1 MAEHIDI
8 PLAFKLGGKRYKVV
22 EVDTLKTARGRS
34 LMGKFEVEKKLVTV
48 AMHNAATGRKYDKGE
63 IGNSFLHELTHAILF
78 DMGHKLATDEG
89 FVTNFADRLQEVLET
104 FKY

>member
-1 MAEHIDI
+1 MADHIDV

-22 EVDTLKTARGRS
+22 EVETLKTANGRS
-34 LMGKFEVEKKLVTV
+34 LMGKFEVEKKAITV
-48 AMHNAATGRKYDKGE
+48 ATHNARTKRKYDKGE

-78 DMGHKLATDEG
+78 DMDHKLATDEC

>member
-1 MAEHIDI
+1 MADHIDV

-22 EVDTLKTARGRS
+22 EVETLKTASGRS
-34 LMGKFEVEKKLVTV
+34 LMGKFEVEKKAITV
-48 AMHNAATGRKYDKGE
+48 ATHNARTKRKYDKGE

-78 DMGHKLATDEG
+78 DMDHKLATDEC
-89 FVTNFADRLQEVLET
+89 FVTNFADRLQEALET

>member
-22 EVDTLKTARGRS
+22 EEHSMKTPRGRS
-34 LMGKFEVEKKLVTV
+34 LMGQLNVDKKLVSV
-48 AMHNAATGRKYDKGE
+48 ALHNASTNRKYDKGE
-63 IGNSFLHELTHAILF
+63 IANSFLHELTHAILF
-78 DMGHKLATDEG
+78 DMDHKLATDEC
-89 FVTNFADRLQEVLET
+89 FVTNFADRLQEALET

>member
-1 MAEHIDI
+1 MAEHIDV

-22 EVDTLKTARGRS
+22 EVDTLKTANGRS
-34 LMGKFEVEKKLVTV
+34 LMGKFEVEKKAITV
-48 AMHNAATGRKYDKGE
+48 ATHNARTKRKYDKGE

-78 DMGHKLATDEG
+78 DMDHKLATDEG

>member
-22 EVDTLKTARGRS
+22 EVDSLKSAGGRS
-34 LMGKFEVEKKLVTV
+34 LMGQVNYEKHTITV
-48 AMHNAATGRKYDKGE
+48 ATHNARTQRKYDKGE
-63 IGNSFLHELTHAILF
+63 IGNSFLHEMVHAILY
-78 DMGHKLATDEG
+78 DMDHKLTTDEC
-89 FVTNFADRLQEVLET
+89 FVTNFADRLQEALET

>member
-22 EVDTLKTARGRS
+22 EVDSMKTPRGRS
-34 LMGKFEVEKKLVTV
+34 LMGQIDYEKRTVTI
-48 AMHNAATGRKYDKGE
+48 ATHNARTKRKYDKGE
-63 IGNSFLHELTHAILF
+63 IGNSFLHELTHAILQ
-78 DMGHKLATDEG
+78 DMGSKLEGDEC
-89 FVTNFADRLQEVLET
+89 FVTNFADRLQEALET

>member
-22 EVDTLKTARGRS
+22 EVEALKSAGGRS
-34 LMGKFEVEKKLVTV
+34 MMGRLDVDKKLVSV
-48 AMHNAATGRKYDKGE
+48 ATHNARTHRKYDKGE
-63 IGNSFLHELTHAILF
+63 IGNTFLHELTHAILF
-78 DMGHKLATDEG
+78 DMDHKLATDEC
-89 FVTNFADRLQEVLET
+89 FVTNFADRLQEALET